1 MLGFL
6 LAGGRAHRFGADKA
20 MHLVDGVPMA
30 LRVYTS
36 MREAG
41 LEVVAVAK
49 DRRLEEL
56 GIPCLVEP
64 DKPRHPLVGVVL
76 GLGEGGGVFAPCDV
90 PWIPPQ
96 AFVQLAEAP
105 GSIARDEGGLH
116 PLLAHYPEDWL
127 ERAQELLSRRRPA
140 RALADGAQFLDLPA
154 AWLRNVNRV
163 EDLGP
168 RQR

>member
-1 MLGFL
+1 VLGFL
-6 LAGGRAHRFGADKA
+6 LAGGKAHRFGADKA
-20 MHLVDGVPMA
+20 LHPVEGVPMA
-30 LRVYTS
+30 LRVATA

-64 DKPRHPLVGVVL
+64 DEPRHPLVGVVL
-76 GLGEGGGVFAPCDV
+76 GLRQGGGVFAPCDV
-90 PWIPPQ
+90 PWIPAQ
-96 AFVQLAEAP
+96 AFVRLAAAP

-116 PLLAHYPEDWL
+116 PLLAHYPADWL
-127 ERAQELLSRRRPA
+127 ARAEDLLERRKPA
-140 RALADGAQFLDLPA
+140 RHLGDGAARIDLPS

-163 EDLGP
+163 EDL
-168 RQR
+168 